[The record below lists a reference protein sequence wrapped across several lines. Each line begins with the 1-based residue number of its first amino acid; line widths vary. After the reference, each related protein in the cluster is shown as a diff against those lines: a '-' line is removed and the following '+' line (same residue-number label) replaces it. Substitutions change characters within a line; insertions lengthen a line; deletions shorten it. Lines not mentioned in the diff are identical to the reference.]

1 MNVDEKKL
9 LDLFMRLI
17 RVDSTSLHERAMAD
31 FLITTCNDWNIKVV
45 EDDAAAKVGGNSGNL
60 IIRLSSDSN
69 DAPPLALLAHTDTVR
84 STAQVKPN
92 IEQGVIRSDGST
104 ILGADNRG
112 GVALILYVMQEI
124 IERKLKHRSLEI
136 VFTVAEELGMLGAL
150 ALDYS
155 QLKSREG
162 YVFDCSAK
170 PGSYVSESP
179 TAYDFQ
185 VTCKGRP
192 AHSAVAPEKGINAV
206 LMSLDV
212 MNSFPVGRL
221 NQHTV
226 ANIGTIQ
233 GGTADNVVPDLVKIT
248 GEFRSFVPS
257 EIDRLK
263 MILQNAC
270 HSAGQKYGGVCDVEF
285 KLSFKGYTFNSA
297 MPMIRRLHA
306 AMQKLNLVP
315 NALVYSGGSDVNVVN
330 ANGILAVNVG
340 IGASNPH
347 SNDEQIAIS
356 DMAKGAALLLHLIEA
371 EEA

>member
-31 FLITTCNDWNIKVV
+31 FLIAMCNDWNINVI

-60 IIRLSSDSN
+60 IIRLPSDSTG
-69 DAPPLALLAHTDTVR
+69 APPLALLAHMDTVR
-84 STAQVKPN
+84 STAQVKPI

-104 ILGADNRG
+104 ILGADNRA
-112 GVALILYVMQEI
+112 GVAVILYVMQEI
-124 IERKLKHRSLEI
+124 LERKLKHRSLEI

-150 ALDYS
+150 ALDYR
-155 QLKSREG
+155 QLAAREG

-179 TAYDFQ
+179 TANDFQ

-206 LMSLDV
+206 SMALEV
-212 MNSFPVGRL
+212 MNAFPVGRL
-221 NQHTV
+221 NQNTV
-226 ANIGTIQ
+226 ANMGTIH
-233 GGTADNVVPDLVKIT
+233 GGTADNVVPDQVKIT
-248 GEFRSFVPS
+248 GEFRSFLPA

-263 MILQNAC
+263 MILNNAC
-270 HSAGQKYGGVCDVEF
+270 QAASKKIGGACDVEF
-285 KLSFKGYTFNSA
+285 KLSFEGYRFNSSV
-297 MPMIRRLHA
+297 PVILRLHA
-306 AMQKLNLVP
+306 AMERLNLVP
-315 NALVYSGGSDVNVVN
+315 HAMIYSGGSDVNVVN
-330 ANGILAVNVG
+330 ANGIQAVNVG

-356 DMAKGAALLLHLIEA
+356 DMVKGAALLLHLIEA